1 MCEMTLTIILAT
13 TSRWVFAFSNKEAT
27 AKEINLLKGG
37 QFRSDVCGFSALAV
51 LWRRGR
57 MGDV

>member
-13 TSRWVFAFSNKEAT
+13 TSRWVFACSNKEAK
-27 AKEINLLKGG
+27 AKEINLLRGG
-37 QFRSDVCGFSALAV
+37 QFRVMAAV
-51 LWRRGR
+51 SVHWPSSGGGGR